1 MSPPKIQI
9 DQIQLDLRGVPS
21 GVAQSALA
29 SFGPALHQAIADQT
43 AGRAAASSVQIER
56 VSAPPLRVSH
66 RIDANGLRDSLARHL
81 ASTIAG
87 QLNPPG
93 RL

>member
-1 MSPPKIQI
+1 MSQIQI
-9 DQIQLDLRGVPS
+9 NQIQLDLRGVPS
-21 GVAQSALA
+21 GVAQTALA
-29 SFGPALHQAIADQT
+29 TLGPALHQAIAEQT
-43 AGRAAASSVQIER
+43 AGRTAASSVQIER
-56 VSAPPLRVSH
+56 VSAAPLRVAQT
-66 RIDANGLRDSLARHL
+66 IDATGLRDTLARHL